1 MLSFKKGF
9 LLNKIFIPKLLIF
22 AVILIILS
30 GCTAAITPIVQT
42 DTNETSIS
50 NPDENKISIQG
61 EYLQDTP
68 SGMIIRLAGDGE
80 EIELILDQSSV
91 IWDGIDWV
99 AKMPVVEED
108 HIIAVGNWTSTGQF
122 EVDKLYV
129 NILNLQGI
137 VTEVDKEKG
146 TFLIQNKQQG
156 IFEIKMEPET
166 KVFLQDSL
174 SSELYKDAQI
184 LPEADDYV
192 EVIGRKTGK
201 EIIAVN
207 VMISN

>member
-1 MLSFKKGF
+1 MKKYLIPEVLI
-9 LLNKIFIPKLLIF
+9 LLLLLILF
-22 AVILIILS
+22 S
-30 GCTAAITPIVQT
+30 GCTASIKPTVQT
-42 DTNETSIS
+42 ETAI
-50 NPDENKISIQG
+50 NPPSENKITVQG
-61 EYLQDTP
+61 EFLQDTP
-68 SGMIIRLAGDGE
+68 TGMIIRLAGEGE

-91 IWDGIDWV
+91 NWDGIDWV